1 MNAGATRPGGSR
13 SLAVDHPSAPPVDAG
28 HPLPDDLSFA
38 DALALAIERAGV
50 SLSTLQRALAEIGHP
65 VSLATLSHWRSGTAR
80 PERQAS
86 LLALDRLEL
95 LLRLPRGDL
104 YRRLGPSTRVG
115 PRAEADMGALDPHG
129 RDLLT
134 VRMDVGCPP
143 PTELARLVH
152 QAIVTVDGDGLMRS
166 IHQRA
171 VFRAL
176 GPVSAMP
183 VVVSLERPQGDH
195 VITALTG
202 CRVGRVSSRP
212 EDETFAAELVLD
224 RPLERSDT
232 AVLEF
237 RIDLAR
243 HVSEH
248 VVRHIAARRIRECSI
263 QVNFDPQRPPAAV
276 EEFSEYKGRK
286 VRRAVQLDERA
297 RVHHVVSDFGPG
309 LVGVAWQPEG
319 CGLP

>member
-1 MNAGATRPGGSR
+1 VNAGATGYHDGVQPP
-13 SLAVDHPSAPPVDAG
+13 VDHPSAPPTDAG
-28 HPLPDDLSFA
+28 HPLPRDLSFA
-38 DALALAIERAGV
+38 DALGMAVDRAGI
-50 SLSTLQRALAEIGHP
+50 SLSTLHRALVEIGHP
-65 VSLATLSHWRSGTAR
+65 VSLATLSHWRSGRAR

-95 LLRLPRGDL
+95 LLRLPRGEL
-104 YRRLGPSTRVG
+104 YHRLGPSQRVG
-115 PRAEADMGALDPHG
+115 PRAEADMVALDPHG

-152 QAIVTVDGDGLMRS
+152 QAVVTVDGDGQMRS

-176 GPVSAMP
+176 GPVRAMP
-183 VVVSLERPQGDH
+183 IVVSLEQPQGDH
-195 VITALTG
+195 VVTALTG

-212 EDETFAAELVLD
+212 AEETFAAELVLD

-237 RIDLAR
+237 RIDLAP

-248 VVRHIAARRIRECSI
+248 VVRHIAVRRIRECSI
-263 QVNFDPQRPPAAV
+263 QVNFDPDRPPAHV
-276 EEFSEYKGRK
+276 EEFAEFKGK
-286 VRRAVQLDERA
+286 QWRRRVELDERA

-309 LVGVAWQPEG
+309 LVGVSWQPRPSG
-319 CGLP
+319 A